1 MSLFAVALKVYEKIE
16 VGPALQTVFGGYQSN
31 VFEVMSRVVCHT
43 MFFGRWQGEDVR
55 VIADY
60 DGKVRLCQDVSYE
73 ALSMYVSFN
82 KQDKLAAKMIASMRA
97 SR

>member
-1 MSLFAVALKVYEKIE
+1 MSLFAVALRVYEKIE
-16 VGPALQTVFGGYQSN
+16 VGPALQTVFGGYQSSN

-55 VIADY
+55 VVADY

-73 ALSMYVSFN
+73 AMYMSFN
-82 KQDKLAAKMIASMRA
+82 KEDKLAAKVLASMRA